1 MSFTTIGSLI
11 LRLRREK
18 KINRNK
24 LASGLCSVQTL
35 YEIESDQ
42 YDADLFMLEMMLQ
55 RLGKSEDKLEIVMTA
70 EILTGWR
77 TKTSF
82 RDLQHR
88 MNLIMVLFML
98 KNSHEKIKLVLQKGL
113 CDTFT
118 KEFTDEEILS
128 VLTVK

>member
-70 EILTGWR
+70 EIYHMVKLRDLIEESVLRGKRVCTEHLLACYPAR
-77 TKTSF
+77 TKVDKMYKCRMKVVSF
-82 RDLQHR
+82 
-88 MNLIMVLFML
+88 VP
-98 KNSHEKIKLVLQKGL
+98 SG
-113 CDTFT
+113 
-118 KEFTDEEILS
+118 
-128 VLTVK
+128 